1 MSPLWI
7 DLNCDM
13 GESFGAYRI
22 GMDERLMPY
31 ITSANIACGFH
42 AGDAAVMRRTVR
54 ACKANQVAIGAHP
67 GLPDLSGFGR
77 REMRITPDEAYE
89 MVIYQ
94 IGALMGFVRSED
106 AVLRHVKPH
115 GALYNM
121 AAADSA
127 LAEAIAEAV
136 YRVDPGLIL
145 FGLAGSELTKAGIR
159 RGLLVAEEAFA
170 DRTYR
175 ADGTLTPRSEANAV
189 LQDSVEAAEQ
199 ALLIVRDGLAWTG
212 DGGTT
217 SIAADTVCI
226 HGDSPHALEF
236 AIAIKQRLEQEGVVV
251 SAPNLKPFSNR

>member
-1 MSPLWI
+1 MQEIII

-13 GESFGAYRI
+13 GESFGAYRL
-22 GMDERLMPY
+22 GMDEMLLPF

-54 ACKANQVAIGAHP
+54 ACKSHNVAIGAHP

-77 REMRITPDEAYE
+77 RAMQITPDEAYE

-94 IGALMGFVRSED
+94 IGALMGFVQSEGTT
-106 AVLRHVKPH
+106 LRHVKPH

-121 AAADSA
+121 AASNRE

-136 YRVDPGLIL
+136 YRVDSELIL
-145 FGLAGSELTKAGIR
+145 FGLAGSELTQAGLR

-170 DRTYR
+170 DRNYR
-175 ADGTLTPRSEANAV
+175 MDGTLTPRSEANAV
-189 LQDSVEAAEQ
+189 LNDSVEAAEQ
-199 ALLIVRDGLAWTG
+199 AALLVKDGIAWTS
-212 DGGTT
+212 DGG
-217 SIAADTVCI
+217 SIRITADTLCI

-236 AIAIKQRLEQEGVVV
+236 AKAIRHRLEREGVDVK
-251 SAPNLKPFSNR
+251 APDLRPFSSR